1 MSFNPDSLNQA
12 QEVIFLRKRNKSYHL
27 HTIFSGN
34 PIKKAL
40 TKYIWEWSFIVNASW
55 FGSSEIF
62 YRDHLFYKSI
72 NLLLNLT
79 QIMLTTSVR
88 TFQKKVELI
97 KYNAALSIKGA
108 IRRTSREK
116 MCSELGLESLQ
127 ERHCYRKLCVF
138 YKILKGMSPKY
149 LSDLIPSTSRRCFK
163 KSEQYSF
170 SKR

>member
-1 MSFNPDSLNQA
+1 
-12 QEVIFLRKRNKSYHL
+12 
-27 HTIFSGN
+27 
-34 PIKKAL
+34 
-40 TKYIWEWSFIVNASW
+40 
-55 FGSSEIF
+55 
-62 YRDHLFYKSI
+62 
-72 NLLLNLT
+72 
-79 QIMLTTSVR
+79 MLTISVR

-149 LSDLIPSTSRRCFK
+149 LSDIIPSTSRRCFK